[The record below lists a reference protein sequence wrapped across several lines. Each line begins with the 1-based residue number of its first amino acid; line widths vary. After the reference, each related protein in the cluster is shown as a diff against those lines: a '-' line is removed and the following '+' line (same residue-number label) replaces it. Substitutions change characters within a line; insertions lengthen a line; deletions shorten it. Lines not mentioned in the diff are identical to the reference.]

1 MPALAPNGTY
11 VRLDYR
17 GADGV
22 WRPLDVKAYSAPQPR
37 HRMTTP
43 QVVRGSTVGK
53 VGTELPISKG
63 SMTLMDIPPS
73 PTSFRLKDAVL
84 GTGLAAGTGFVGV
97 NDAIERT
104 VDSRVRLIDLRETW
118 DVSSIRGRNY
128 YKIITGVE
136 CMIPETA
143 SEADDGN
150 TIEVPFEVLGEVGAP
165 VYTS

>member
-22 WRPLDVKAYSAPQPR
+22 WRPLDVKAYSEPLSRAK
-37 HRMTTP
+37 MTTP
-43 QVVRGSTVGK
+43 QVVRGETVGK
-53 VGTELPISKG
+53 LATEQPIPKG
-63 SMTLMDIPPS
+63 SMTLMDIPPM

-84 GTGLAAGTGFVGV
+84 GLGLAAGVGFVGV
-97 NDAIERT
+97 NDAITRT

-118 DVSSIRGRNY
+118 DCSAIRGRNY
-128 YKIITGVE
+128 YRIITGVE
-136 CMIPETA
+136 CMMPESA

-150 TIEVPFEVLGEVGAP
+150 TIEVPFEVMGEVGAP
-165 VYTS
+165 VFTS